1 MWLGWLLTATVIS
14 APALPAEPT
23 EITLTAERVLH
34 DGQKKRTIAEGRAHL
49 ETAGAAIDADRIF
62 YDQTSQRALAMG
74 NVWARIAQG
83 TTPTLM
89 VGDVIEL
96 ELDGET
102 VTEAHVL
109 DGKAFAKAGAN
120 GDKLVAAKTL
130 AEAEAAG
137 RSTMVMS
144 GNHFVREGDGWRM
157 EDLELTPCDCDLN
170 SPSWSIRTSEAVLN
184 KEADRVFVQW
194 PITWVKKVPV
204 VGEVPV
210 FILPPLSLPLGDRA
224 TGLLFPKPG
233 GTVLNGFSFE
243 QPVFVTAGRSAD
255 FTFTPG
261 YFFGGARRTIEQ
273 PGRLGVFQG
282 DAFRTPWRDGAL
294 DPVQSAFQQPFGIMG
309 PRLLSEFRYVLSDRA
324 QGRVTLGLLYDLRE
338 QRDPGNPSLALARTR
353 GLRGEASVFH
363 TQDFGHGF
371 GTRIDLAAYSDGY
384 YQRDITPDV
393 IAREAG
399 YLRSSAVLFHRSDD
413 HLLSLD
419 TVLRQDLTSGYDLFG
434 RDVFPRTSTA
444 PKYGPNTIQRLPALT
459 FALPLRQLAGP
470 VFFDLTADAV
480 QQMPLRFGTGDE
492 GALAYEG
499 RFFDPHTGAELP
511 AECVVER
518 LYLAREPNQLSQC
531 PTTRLPNVPG
541 NALKMGLADGQWQ
554 LGERESRLRLNVMPR
569 LWAGGAIANAV
580 SVSGMAAWRQG
591 AWFGESS
598 GRTISRGY
606 PLLAARS
613 EVEFARVFDGRLR
626 HSITPIV
633 EARAVPF
640 VLATAP
646 TRFDASLL
654 GGPAAYDEIDRSIAD
669 NRPRVQAVAE
679 LRNRLVER
687 GGREVLRLELG
698 QGFDLL
704 SPVTPGPGGVLAPET
719 TGPNRFN
726 APRLAESYARLAMSF
741 WWITLTGQARMEPLW
756 RKAVNVAPSP
766 RLTSGSA
773 ALNFDM
779 PQGHGLYAA
788 YDNLLDDG
796 TNRART
802 PIDLLFG
809 DPVPAASETR
819 AQRLV
824 AGGRVRFGSLG
835 VRYDLTLLNRR
846 WPITEAGPPLDDAF
860 GRLANSLNPYASRPS
875 VLSQD
880 LLTFAQHQAGVTW
893 TPACECFRLDFS
905 VVQRLTGEGLLG
917 PVEFVGFNFAVTRL
931 GSFGAGP

>member
-1 MWLGWLLTATVIS
+1 MWLGWLLMATVVS
-14 APALPAEPT
+14 APAAPT
-23 EITLTAERVLH
+23 ETTELTLTAERVLH
-34 DGQKKRTIAEGRAHL
+34 DGQHKRTIAEGRAHL
-49 ETAGAAIDADRIF
+49 ETAGAAIDADRIY
-62 YDQTSQRALAMG
+62 YDQTTQRALAMG
-74 NVWARIAQG
+74 NVWARVAQG
-83 TTPTLM
+83 TAPTLL

-96 ELDGET
+96 QLDGEI

-109 DGKAFAKAGAN
+109 DGKAFAKADAN
-120 GDKLVAAKTL
+120 GEKLVAAKTL
-130 AEAEAAG
+130 AEAEAVG

-144 GNHFVREGDGWRM
+144 GNHFIREGELWRM
-157 EDLELTPCDCDLN
+157 ENLELTPCDCDLN
-170 SPSWSIRTSEAVLN
+170 SPSWSIRTSEALLN

-204 VGEVPV
+204 FGEVPV

-224 TGLLFPKPG
+224 TGLLFPRPG

-243 QPVFVTAGRSAD
+243 QPVFLTAGRSAD

-261 YFFGGARRTIEQ
+261 YFFGGARRTLEQ
-273 PGRLGVFQG
+273 QGPLGVFQG
-282 DAFRTPWRDGAL
+282 NAFRTPWRNGEL
-294 DPVQSAFQQPFGIMG
+294 DPVPSAFQQPFGIMG
-309 PRLLSEFRYVLSDRA
+309 PRLLSEFRYVLSERA

-338 QRDPGNPSLALARTR
+338 QRDPGNAALTLGRTR
-353 GLRGEASVFH
+353 GLRGEASLFH
-363 TQDFGHGF
+363 TQDFGGGF
-371 GTRIDLAAYSDGY
+371 GTRVDLAAYSDGY

-399 YLRSSAVLFHRSDD
+399 YLRSSAVLFHRSAD
-413 HLLSLD
+413 HLLTLD
-419 TVLRQDLTSGYDLFG
+419 AVVRQDLTTGYDLFG
-434 RDVFPRTSTA
+434 RDLFPRGSTA

-470 VFFDLTADAV
+470 LAFDLTADAV

-492 GALAYEG
+492 GALANEG
-499 RFFDPHTGAELP
+499 RFFDPFTGAELP

-518 LYLAREPNQLSQC
+518 LYLARGPQQLPQC
-531 PTTRLPNVPG
+531 STTLLTSSAKTGLG
-541 NALKMGLADGQWQ
+541 NGQWQ

-569 LWAGGAIANAV
+569 LWAGGAIGNAV
-580 SVSGMAAWRQG
+580 SVSGMTAWRQG

-606 PLLAARS
+606 PLLAARA
-613 EVEFARVFDGRLR
+613 EAELARVFNGTLR

-646 TRFDASLL
+646 NRFDASLL
-654 GGPAAYDEIDRSIAD
+654 GGPAAYDEIDRSISD

-704 SPVTPGPGGVLAPET
+704 SPVTPGPGGVLVPET
-719 TGPNRFN
+719 TEPNRFN
-726 APRLAESYARLAMSF
+726 SPRLAESYARLAVSA
-741 WWITLTGQARMEPLW
+741 WWITLVGQARMEPRW
-756 RKAVNVAPSP
+756 RKTPTTAPAP
-766 RLTSGSA
+766 RFTSGSA
-773 ALNFDM
+773 MLNFDT
-779 PQGHGLYAA
+779 PQGHGLYVG

-809 DPVPAASETR
+809 DPVPAASESR
-819 AQRLV
+819 AQRLIT
-824 AGGRVRFGSLG
+824 GGRVRFGSLG

-846 WPITEAGPPLDDAF
+846 WPITEAGPPLDDGF
-860 GRLANSLNPYASRPS
+860 GRLATSLNPYLPRTAVP
-875 VLSQD
+875 SQD
-880 LLTFAQHQAGVTW
+880 LLTFGQHQVGVTW

-905 VVQRLTGEGLLG
+905 VVQRLTGTGLLG
-917 PVEFVGFNFAVTRL
+917 PVEFAGFNFSVTRL